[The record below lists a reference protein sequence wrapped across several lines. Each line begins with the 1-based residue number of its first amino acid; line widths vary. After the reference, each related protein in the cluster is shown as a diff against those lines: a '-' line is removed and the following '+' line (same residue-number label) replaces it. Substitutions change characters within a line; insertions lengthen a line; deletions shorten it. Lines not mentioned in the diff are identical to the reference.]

1 MFKFTEEEE
10 MILATIDEIC
20 QEKVLPRAAEIDKT
34 DEFPYDLWK
43 LFADQGIYSLNFEE
57 KYGGIGVSLPCYITA
72 VEKFGRASGS
82 VSMMVAVQSLGST
95 AIVLF
100 GTEEMKAK
108 VLPNLASGKS
118 LSAFALTEP
127 GAGSDLQRIATT
139 AVRKGDR
146 YVINGNKCFI
156 TCGSEADY
164 FTVFAQVP
172 DGDKKRLS
180 AFLVERGTP
189 GFVIGRNEEKMGL
202 KGSPTTQLYFE
213 NVEVPETN
221 LIGNIGDGTKI
232 AFAVLNKGR
241 LNTAAQAIGIAQGA
255 LDVAAEYS
263 KTRVQFGRP
272 IGEFQAVQIM
282 LADMETDIQSAR
294 AMMQKTALLYVA
306 QSPELPKFSSM
317 TKLLATDMVMRVTT
331 NAVQVMGG
339 YGYSKEYPVERMMRD
354 AKIFAI
360 FEGTNQ
366 IQRLIIAKLLLD
378 QY

>member
-20 QEKVLPRAAEIDKT
+20 EEKVLPRAAEIDKT
-34 DEFPYDLWK
+34 DEFPHDLWK
-43 LFADQGIYSLNFEE
+43 LFAEQGIYSLNFEE
-57 KYGGIGVSLPCYITA
+57 KYGGIDVSLPCYISA
-72 VEKFGRASGS
+72 IEKFGRVSGS

-95 AIVLF
+95 AIVLY
-100 GTEEMKAK
+100 GSEELKQR
-108 VLPNLASGKS
+108 VLPHLASGKS

-127 GAGSDLQRIATT
+127 GAGSDMKRIATT
-139 AVRKGDR
+139 AVKKGDN
-146 YVINGNKCFI
+146 YIINGSKCFI
-156 TCGSEADY
+156 TCGSVADY
-164 FTVFAQVP
+164 FTVFAQVIE
-172 DGDKKRLS
+172 GEKKKLS

-202 KGSPTTQLYFE
+202 KGSPTTQLYLE
-213 NVEVPETN
+213 NVEVPEAN
-221 LIGNIGDGTKI
+221 LIGNIGDGNKI
-232 AFAVLNKGR
+232 AFGVLNKGR
-241 LNTAAQAIGIAQGA
+241 LNTSAQAIGIAQGA

-263 KTRVQFGRP
+263 KTRVQFGQP
-272 IGEFQAVQIM
+272 ISEFQAVQIM

-294 AMMQKTALLYVA
+294 ALMQKTALLYEA
-306 QSPELPKFSSM
+306 KSPELPKFSSM

-331 NAVQVMGG
+331 NAVQVLGG

-366 IQRLIIAKLLLD
+366 IQRLIIAKQLLD